1 VEYLFNLFLWGTA
14 GAMGLA
20 FVGAGFGGLARAAA
34 QLNGKTPERSVAQ
47 AVSKGLMDG
56 GLFMAAIGF
65 LAGVVIGWQEPTL
78 ERGVTILTVI
88 VVSVMILMAM
98 AALFATLAYFFVW
111 LGVRGTGALLAL
123 GIVLAFAGIQ
133 AERTGMDPSL
143 VGWLRAVIGLAGL
156 VLVLSLRLRPT
167 KTDELVNCNST
178 E

>member
-1 VEYLFNLFLWGTA
+1 MEYLFNLFLWGGA
-14 GAMGLA
+14 GAIGLA
-20 FVGAGFGGLARAAA
+20 FLGAGFGGLARAAA

-78 ERGVTILTVI
+78 ERGVTMLTVI

-98 AALFATLAYFFVW
+98 AALFAALAYFFVW

-133 AERTGMDPSL
+133 AERAGMDPLL
-143 VGWLRAVIGLAGL
+143 VGWLRAAIGLTGL
-156 VLVLSLRLRPT
+156 VVVLSLRLRPT
-167 KTDELVNCNST
+167 KSDELVNCNST